1 MSSRVK
7 LRRKIKRFFKTKGHM
22 SLKTAICLI
31 VFLSIVLLFSI
42 YELFLLPE
50 IDLKGKD
57 ELVINYKTKYIEKGF
72 KATRL
77 GNDITGD
84 VKTTGK
90 VNSKK
95 LGTYEIKYEVGKGLL
110 KRTVVRKVVV
120 EDLEKPKLSVD
131 NSDIYVCPGKKVKAE
146 KVTATDNYDGNLTK
160 KLKVKVSEDQVVYKV
175 TDSSGNT
182 KEVIKKVKYE
192 DIEKP
197 VLALNGNQEI
207 YMFVG
212 DKFEDPGVKASDNC
226 DGDLTSKVS
235 VDNKINNS
243 NEGTYEVI
251 YKVKDA
257 AGNEGTITRTVKVNP
272 KNRNGVVYLTF
283 DDGPNSGTTDAILD
297 ILKAKGVKA
306 TFFVTNKGPDE
317 LIKREFDEGHTVAL
331 HTASHNYALIYS
343 SDEAYFNDLRS
354 VGDRVK
360 RITGQESKII
370 RFPGGASNTISRR
383 YSQGIMTRLTSKVL
397 AQGYK
402 YYDWNVSSG
411 DAGSTTDPNQV
422 YLNVVNGLRR
432 DRVNMV
438 LMHDIKPYTRDAL
451 ARIIDYCKNN
461 GYPMERITMSTE
473 MITQRVNN

>member
-1 MSSRVK
+1 MV
-7 LRRKIKRFFKTKGHM
+7 
-22 SLKTAICLI
+22 
-31 VFLSIVLLFSI
+31 
-42 YELFLLPE
+42 
-50 IDLKGKD
+50 
-57 ELVINYKTKYIEKGF
+57 
-72 KATRL
+72 
-77 GNDITGD
+77 
-84 VKTTGK
+84 
-90 VNSKK
+90 
-95 LGTYEIKYEVGKGLL
+95 
-110 KRTVVRKVVV
+110 
-120 EDLEKPKLSVD
+120 
-131 NSDIYVCPGKKVKAE
+131 
-146 KVTATDNYDGNLTK
+146 
-160 KLKVKVSEDQVVYKV
+160 
-175 TDSSGNT
+175 
-182 KEVIKKVKYE
+182 
-192 DIEKP
+192 
-197 VLALNGNQEI
+197 LNGNQEI

-422 YLNVVNGLRR
+422 YLNVVNGLHR